1 MELFKWIVNAFKPLL
16 IFVKAIRK
24 KTRYLTESWI
34 RLCIYWEISV
44 LLYRGRREN
53 ILCFNTLSWLQQNIK
68 SLTNDVFKNLPR
80 AVYPSS
86 MWKRVVSKSLVFFF
100 FFQLFIKVYQRFTCI
115 HMTKLIAHKFSR
127 GRRRLIQ
134 TYLYK
139 FVEMTKLRVLTHC
152 NITDISLNR
161 ML

>member
-44 LLYRGRREN
+44 LLYRGRRKN

-68 SLTNDVFKNLPR
+68 SLTNCVLKNLPR
-80 AVYPSS
+80 PVYPSS
-86 MWKRVVSKSLVFFF
+86 MWKWIVSKSLVFFP
-100 FFQLFIKVYQRFTCI
+100 IIHNSIQRFTCS
-115 HMTKLIAHKFSR
+115 HMTKVIAQKFSR
-127 GRRRLIQ
+127 GRTRLIQ

-139 FVEMTKLRVLTHC
+139 FSRWHWEYLLIVTSQTFR
-152 NITDISLNR
+152 
-161 ML
+161 